1 MAVGQASGGCSSRP
15 GRRCRPGLPPPSA
28 VGAVP
33 GIPAVTRGSG
43 VTDDSCPW
51 SPATT
56 AMWHRPGPMRDTST
70 SSRPGSTRFGP
81 VRSAARPE
89 PKVRPGQRPSCVPR
103 VPPSAE
109 GGTAP
114 GDGRGPAGPMR
125 QLRSSRAAGRGV
137 PQPPGA
143 LTPEE
148 PHLCRLACLERR
160 VSWLSRWL
168 LVSSGWRTRPVA
180 AGRRWRREPAAI
192 RSSAPATSR
201 TRRGCGAG
209 RRCRCPGCPHHRDHR
224 RSARTMIT
232 IITMRTTVPMP
243 IYIDCSFSRGTRC
256 R

>member
-1 MAVGQASGGCSSRP
+1 MPWPSGRLAGAAPRGP
-15 GRRCRPGLPPPSA
+15 DAGAGLAFRRLPPSA
-28 VGAVP
+28 RYLASP
-33 GIPAVTRGSG
+33 L
-43 VTDDSCPW
+43 
-51 SPATT
+51 SPAAQVSQTT
-56 AMWHRPGPMRDTST
+56 PAPGPRQPPRCGIVPVLCGTPPHRPD
-70 SSRPGSTRFGP
+70 P
-81 VRSAARPE
+81 VRSATRPE
-89 PKVRPGQRPSCVPR
+89 PKVRPGQRPSCAPR

-125 QLRSSRAAGRGV
+125 QLRSSRSRRTRRAPAARGPHPGR
-137 PQPPGA
+137 
-143 LTPEE
+143 E

-180 AGRRWRREPAAI
+180 AGRRRRREPAAI
-192 RSSAPATSR
+192 RSSAPVTSR